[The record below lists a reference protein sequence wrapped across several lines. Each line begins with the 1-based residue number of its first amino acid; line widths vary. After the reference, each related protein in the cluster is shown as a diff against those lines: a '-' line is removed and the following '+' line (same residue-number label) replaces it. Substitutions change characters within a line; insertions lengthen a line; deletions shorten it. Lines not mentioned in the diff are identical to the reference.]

1 MRYNR
6 EAIKQFIRD
15 YSKENRNTI
24 YDENTNVDDFFS
36 LNDEVEQFELNE
48 NTGNQVFFNE
58 LDQLIY
64 AVGTRREYY
73 IFFLL
78 CEGKS
83 LNEVDKILNLRRE
96 RIRQLFNGLLDN
108 AYQSAVNAGYS
119 VSYARGNA
127 IKLLENVS
135 INQYIDD
142 NLEIIQKESIAETD
156 EIMRYLTR
164 VLRGEE
170 KEEILV
176 YVGDGM
182 QEIQTIRPSAK
193 DRIKAAELLG
203 KRYRMWTDKHEVEIT
218 TPIFID
224 DVPEED

>member
-1 MRYNR
+1 MKSLTLKQ
-6 EAIKQFIRD
+6 KQFADEYIR
-15 YSKENRNTI
+15 
-24 YDENTNVDDFFS
+24 
-36 LNDEVEQFELNE
+36 
-48 NTGNQVFFNE
+48 TG
-58 LDQLIY
+58 
-64 AVGTRREYY
+64 
-73 IFFLL
+73 
-78 CEGKS
+78 
-83 LNEVDKILNLRRE
+83 
-96 RIRQLFNGLLDN
+96 N
-108 AYQSAVNAGYS
+108 AYQSAINVGYS
-119 VSYARGNA
+119 EKYAKARSH
-127 IKLLENVS
+127 KMLENVG

-142 NLEIIQKESIAETD
+142 NLEIIQKESIAEAD

-203 KRYRMWTDKHEVEIT
+203 KRYRMWTDKHEIEVT
-218 TPIFID
+218 APIFID

>member
-1 MRYNR
+1 MKSLTLKQ
-6 EAIKQFIRD
+6 KQFADEYIR
-15 YSKENRNTI
+15 
-24 YDENTNVDDFFS
+24 
-36 LNDEVEQFELNE
+36 
-48 NTGNQVFFNE
+48 TG
-58 LDQLIY
+58 
-64 AVGTRREYY
+64 
-73 IFFLL
+73 
-78 CEGKS
+78 
-83 LNEVDKILNLRRE
+83 
-96 RIRQLFNGLLDN
+96 N

-119 VSYARGNA
+119 EKYAKARSH
-127 IKLLENVS
+127 KMLENVG

-142 NLEIIQKESIAETD
+142 NLEIIQKESIAKTD

-203 KRYRMWTDKHEVEIT
+203 KRYRMWTEKQEIEIT

-224 DVPEED
+224 DVPLDD

>member
-1 MRYNR
+1 MKSLTLKQ
-6 EAIKQFIRD
+6 KQFADEYIR
-15 YSKENRNTI
+15 
-24 YDENTNVDDFFS
+24 
-36 LNDEVEQFELNE
+36 
-48 NTGNQVFFNE
+48 TG
-58 LDQLIY
+58 
-64 AVGTRREYY
+64 
-73 IFFLL
+73 
-78 CEGKS
+78 
-83 LNEVDKILNLRRE
+83 
-96 RIRQLFNGLLDN
+96 N
-108 AYQSAVNAGYS
+108 AYQSAINVGYS
-119 VSYARGNA
+119 EKYAKARSH
-127 IKLLENVS
+127 KMLENVG
-135 INQYIDD
+135 INQYIDN

>member
-1 MRYNR
+1 MKSLTLKQ
-6 EAIKQFIRD
+6 KQFADEYIR
-15 YSKENRNTI
+15 
-24 YDENTNVDDFFS
+24 
-36 LNDEVEQFELNE
+36 
-48 NTGNQVFFNE
+48 TG
-58 LDQLIY
+58 
-64 AVGTRREYY
+64 
-73 IFFLL
+73 
-78 CEGKS
+78 
-83 LNEVDKILNLRRE
+83 
-96 RIRQLFNGLLDN
+96 N
-108 AYQSAVNAGYS
+108 AYQSAINVGYS
-119 VSYARGNA
+119 EKYAKARSH
-127 IKLLENVS
+127 KMLENVG

-142 NLEIIQKESIAETD
+142 NLEIIQKESIAEAD

>member
-1 MRYNR
+1 MKSLTLKQ
-6 EAIKQFIRD
+6 KQFADEYIR
-15 YSKENRNTI
+15 
-24 YDENTNVDDFFS
+24 
-36 LNDEVEQFELNE
+36 
-48 NTGNQVFFNE
+48 TG
-58 LDQLIY
+58 
-64 AVGTRREYY
+64 
-73 IFFLL
+73 
-78 CEGKS
+78 
-83 LNEVDKILNLRRE
+83 
-96 RIRQLFNGLLDN
+96 N
-108 AYQSAVNAGYS
+108 AYQSAINVGYS
-119 VSYARGNA
+119 EKYAKARSH
-127 IKLLENVS
+127 KMLENVG

-142 NLEIIQKESIAETD
+142 NLEIIQKESIAEAD

-164 VLRGEE
+164 VLRAEE

-203 KRYRMWTDKHEVEIT
+203 KRYRMWTEKHEVEIT

>member
-1 MRYNR
+1 MKSLTLKQ
-6 EAIKQFIRD
+6 KQFA
-15 YSKENRNTI
+15 
-24 YDENTNVDDFFS
+24 DEYVR
-36 LNDEVEQFELNE
+36 
-48 NTGNQVFFNE
+48 TG
-58 LDQLIY
+58 
-64 AVGTRREYY
+64 
-73 IFFLL
+73 
-78 CEGKS
+78 
-83 LNEVDKILNLRRE
+83 
-96 RIRQLFNGLLDN
+96 N
-108 AYQSAVNAGYS
+108 AYQSAINVGYS
-119 VSYARGNA
+119 EKYAKARSH
-127 IKLLENVS
+127 KMLENVG

-142 NLEIIQKESIAETD
+142 NLEIIQKESIAEAD

-182 QEIQTIRPSAK
+182 QEIQTIQPSAK

-203 KRYRMWTDKHEVEIT
+203 KRYRMWTDKHEVEVT

>member
-1 MRYNR
+1 MKSLTLKQ
-6 EAIKQFIRD
+6 KQFADEYIR
-15 YSKENRNTI
+15 
-24 YDENTNVDDFFS
+24 
-36 LNDEVEQFELNE
+36 
-48 NTGNQVFFNE
+48 TG
-58 LDQLIY
+58 
-64 AVGTRREYY
+64 
-73 IFFLL
+73 
-78 CEGKS
+78 
-83 LNEVDKILNLRRE
+83 
-96 RIRQLFNGLLDN
+96 N
-108 AYQSAVNAGYS
+108 AYQSAINVGYS
-119 VSYARGNA
+119 EKYAKARSH
-127 IKLLENVS
+127 KMLENVG

-142 NLEIIQKESIAETD
+142 NLEIIQKESIAEAD

-182 QEIQTIRPSAK
+182 QEIQTIQPSTK

-203 KRYRMWTDKHEVEIT
+203 KRYRMWTEKQEIEIT

>member
-1 MRYNR
+1 MKSLTLKQ
-6 EAIKQFIRD
+6 KQFADEYIR
-15 YSKENRNTI
+15 
-24 YDENTNVDDFFS
+24 
-36 LNDEVEQFELNE
+36 
-48 NTGNQVFFNE
+48 TG
-58 LDQLIY
+58 
-64 AVGTRREYY
+64 
-73 IFFLL
+73 
-78 CEGKS
+78 
-83 LNEVDKILNLRRE
+83 
-96 RIRQLFNGLLDN
+96 N
-108 AYQSAVNAGYS
+108 AYQSAINVGYS
-119 VSYARGNA
+119 EKYAKARSH
-127 IKLLENVS
+127 KMLENVG
-135 INQYIDD
+135 INQYIDE
-142 NLEIIQKESIAETD
+142 NLEIIQKESIAEAD

-182 QEIQTIRPSAK
+182 QEIQTIKPSAK

>member
-1 MRYNR
+1 MKSLTLKQ
-6 EAIKQFIRD
+6 KQFADEYIR
-15 YSKENRNTI
+15 
-24 YDENTNVDDFFS
+24 
-36 LNDEVEQFELNE
+36 
-48 NTGNQVFFNE
+48 TG
-58 LDQLIY
+58 
-64 AVGTRREYY
+64 
-73 IFFLL
+73 
-78 CEGKS
+78 
-83 LNEVDKILNLRRE
+83 
-96 RIRQLFNGLLDN
+96 N
-108 AYQSAVNAGYS
+108 AYQSAINVGYS
-119 VSYARGNA
+119 EKYAKARSH
-127 IKLLENVS
+127 KMLENVG
-135 INQYIDD
+135 INQYIDN
-142 NLEIIQKESIAETD
+142 NLEIIQKESIAEAD

-182 QEIQTIRPSAK
+182 QEIQTIQPSAK

>member
-1 MRYNR
+1 MKSLTLKQ
-6 EAIKQFIRD
+6 KQFADEYIR
-15 YSKENRNTI
+15 
-24 YDENTNVDDFFS
+24 
-36 LNDEVEQFELNE
+36 
-48 NTGNQVFFNE
+48 TG
-58 LDQLIY
+58 
-64 AVGTRREYY
+64 
-73 IFFLL
+73 
-78 CEGKS
+78 
-83 LNEVDKILNLRRE
+83 
-96 RIRQLFNGLLDN
+96 N
-108 AYQSAVNAGYS
+108 AYQSAINVGYS
-119 VSYARGNA
+119 EKYAKARSH
-127 IKLLENVS
+127 KMLENVG

-203 KRYRMWTDKHEVEIT
+203 KRYRMWTEKQEIEIT

>member
-1 MRYNR
+1 MKSLTLKQ
-6 EAIKQFIRD
+6 KQFADEYIR
-15 YSKENRNTI
+15 
-24 YDENTNVDDFFS
+24 
-36 LNDEVEQFELNE
+36 
-48 NTGNQVFFNE
+48 TG
-58 LDQLIY
+58 
-64 AVGTRREYY
+64 
-73 IFFLL
+73 
-78 CEGKS
+78 
-83 LNEVDKILNLRRE
+83 
-96 RIRQLFNGLLDN
+96 N

-176 YVGDGM
+176 YVGEGM
-182 QEIQTIRPSAK
+182 QEIQIIQPSAK

-203 KRYRMWTDKHEVEIT
+203 KRYRMWTDKHELEIT

>member
-1 MRYNR
+1 MKSLTLKQ
-6 EAIKQFIRD
+6 KQFADEYIR
-15 YSKENRNTI
+15 
-24 YDENTNVDDFFS
+24 
-36 LNDEVEQFELNE
+36 
-48 NTGNQVFFNE
+48 TG
-58 LDQLIY
+58 
-64 AVGTRREYY
+64 
-73 IFFLL
+73 
-78 CEGKS
+78 
-83 LNEVDKILNLRRE
+83 
-96 RIRQLFNGLLDN
+96 N

-135 INQYIDD
+135 INKYIDD

-164 VLRGEE
+164 VLRVEE

-182 QEIQTIRPSAK
+182 QEIQTIQPSAK

-203 KRYRMWTDKHEVEIT
+203 KRYSCLLYTSDAADE
-218 TPIFID
+218 
-224 DVPEED
+224 

>member
-1 MRYNR
+1 MKSLTLKQ
-6 EAIKQFIRD
+6 KQFADEYIR
-15 YSKENRNTI
+15 
-24 YDENTNVDDFFS
+24 
-36 LNDEVEQFELNE
+36 
-48 NTGNQVFFNE
+48 TG
-58 LDQLIY
+58 
-64 AVGTRREYY
+64 
-73 IFFLL
+73 
-78 CEGKS
+78 
-83 LNEVDKILNLRRE
+83 
-96 RIRQLFNGLLDN
+96 N
-108 AYQSAVNAGYS
+108 AYQSAINVGYS
-119 VSYARGNA
+119 EKYAKARSH
-127 IKLLENVS
+127 KMLENVG

-164 VLRGEE
+164 VLRAEE

-203 KRYRMWTDKHEVEIT
+203 KRYRMWTDKHEVEVT
-218 TPIFID
+218 APIFID

>member
-1 MRYNR
+1 MKSLTLKQ
-6 EAIKQFIRD
+6 KQFADEYIR
-15 YSKENRNTI
+15 
-24 YDENTNVDDFFS
+24 
-36 LNDEVEQFELNE
+36 
-48 NTGNQVFFNE
+48 TG
-58 LDQLIY
+58 
-64 AVGTRREYY
+64 
-73 IFFLL
+73 
-78 CEGKS
+78 
-83 LNEVDKILNLRRE
+83 
-96 RIRQLFNGLLDN
+96 N
-108 AYQSAVNAGYS
+108 AYQSAINVGYS
-119 VSYARGNA
+119 EKYAKARSH
-127 IKLLENVS
+127 KMLENVG

-142 NLEIIQKESIAETD
+142 NLEIIQKESIAEAD

-182 QEIQTIRPSAK
+182 QEIQTIQPSAK

-203 KRYRMWTDKHEVEIT
+203 KRYRMWTDKHEVEIA

>member
-1 MRYNR
+1 MKSLTLKQ
-6 EAIKQFIRD
+6 KQFADEYIR
-15 YSKENRNTI
+15 
-24 YDENTNVDDFFS
+24 
-36 LNDEVEQFELNE
+36 
-48 NTGNQVFFNE
+48 TG
-58 LDQLIY
+58 
-64 AVGTRREYY
+64 
-73 IFFLL
+73 
-78 CEGKS
+78 
-83 LNEVDKILNLRRE
+83 
-96 RIRQLFNGLLDN
+96 N

-119 VSYARGNA
+119 EKYAKARSH
-127 IKLLENVS
+127 KMLENVG

-142 NLEIIQKESIAETD
+142 NLEIIQKESIAEAD

-203 KRYRMWTDKHEVEIT
+203 KRYRMWTDKHEVEVT
-218 TPIFID
+218 APIFIN